1 MQGELTKKPRVFVST
16 ELAGRRETRSALQVV
31 LVSFV
36 FFLAAAPFAKTQLGQ
51 VQAFIPMYASALVIC
66 NLITAVL
73 LYGQFGFLRSRAL
86 FMIAGGYL
94 FTAAMTALHLMSFP
108 GVFSPTGLLGA
119 GPQSTAWLYMFW
131 HAGFPLFVIAYAFLK
146 DEGPDAIGTGRL
158 LHGHHRVAAL
168 SGVALVL
175 LVALGLALFA
185 TAGHELLPAI
195 IKEAPNLNGHAIL
208 SLCLVLSLVALAAL
222 WRRRPHTVL
231 DLWLMVVMCAWLFE
245 VALSAVLNDG
255 RYDLG
260 WYAGRIYGLLAAAF
274 LLIVLLIENG
284 RHYAR
289 LVHMS
294 ELESTTSTAEAAN
307 RAKSDFLSSMSHELR
322 TPLNAI
328 LGFAQ
333 LMEAA
338 SPEPTPVQKK
348 NLGHILKAG
357 WYLLE
362 LVNEIL
368 DLAQIE
374 SEKLP
379 MLLEPTSLTDIV
391 RECQAMIDPLA
402 QVRGIRVSFQ
412 NFEATYF
419 VMADRTRVKQVL
431 VNLLCNAIKYNKVGG
446 TVELDYTATHAGR
459 VRISIR
465 DTGEGLTP
473 DKLAQL
479 FQPFNRLGK
488 ETGVEEGTG
497 IGLVLSKR
505 LVELMGGEIG
515 VQSAVGKGSLFWIEL
530 KLAAEPVPVAVT
542 AEPPLVVVARARVQA
557 GAQLRTLLYVE
568 DNPANLLLIEH
579 LIARLPDISLLS
591 ATNGQRGIELARAC
605 LPDVIL
611 MDINLPGLSGI
622 QAMRVLAEDPATAHI
637 PVIALSAN
645 AMPRDIAS
653 ALKAGFFRYLTK
665 PIKIGEF
672 MDTLDEALK
681 LPDSQ
686 SARANK
692 IEKTDGH
699 FNRMAASVAAL
710 VSHPP
715 K

>member
-1 MQGELTKKPRVFVST
+1 MQSELTNKRRVFVST

-36 FFLAAAPFAKTQLGQ
+36 FFLAAAPFAKTQLAQ
-51 VQAFIPMYASALVIC
+51 MPAFMPIYASALVIC
-66 NLITAVL
+66 DLITAVL
-73 LYGQFGFLRSRAL
+73 LFGQFSFLRSRAL
-86 FMIAGGYL
+86 FVIASGYL
-94 FTAAMTALHLMSFP
+94 FTAFMTAVHLMTFP
-108 GVFSPTGLLGA
+108 GLFSPTGLLGA
-119 GPQSTAWLYMFW
+119 GPQSTAWLYAFW
-131 HAGFPLFVIAYAFLK
+131 HGGFPLVVIAYAFLK
-146 DEGPDAIGTGRL
+146 NEGPDAIGTSRL
-158 LHGHHRVAAL
+158 LHGHPRVAIL
-168 SGVALVL
+168 SSVAAVLVVALVL
-175 LVALGLALFA
+175 TLLA

-195 IKEAPNLNGHAIL
+195 IQGNRTIVQGHVIL
-208 SLCLVLSLVALAAL
+208 SGGWLLSLVAFAVL

-231 DLWLMVVMCAWLFE
+231 DLWIVVVMCAWLFE
-245 VALSAVLNDG
+245 IALSAILNGG

-260 WYAGRIYGLLAAAF
+260 FYVGRVYGLLSAAF
-274 LLIVLLIENG
+274 LLIVLLIENS

-294 ELESTTSTAEAAN
+294 ELENTTSTAEAAN

-333 LMEAA
+333 LMEAG
-338 SPEPTPVQKK
+338 SPEPTPTQKK
-348 NLGHILKAG
+348 NLGQILKAG

-379 MLLEPTSLTDIV
+379 LSLEPMSLTEVV
-391 RECQAMIDPLA
+391 RECQAMTDPLA
-402 QVRGIRVSFQ
+402 QERDIRVIFP
-412 NFEATYF
+412 NFEAAYF
-419 VMADRTRVKQVL
+419 VIADRTRVRQVL
-431 VNLLCNAIKYNKVGG
+431 VNLLSNAIKYNKVGG
-446 TVELDYTATHAGR
+446 TVELDYTATTAGR
-459 VRISIR
+459 VRISVR

-497 IGLVLSKR
+497 IGLVVSKR

-515 VQSAVGKGSLFWIEL
+515 VESTVGKGSLFWIEL
-530 KLAAEPVPVAVT
+530 NLT
-542 AEPPLVVVARARVQA
+542 AEPSPIDVAAANPPVAPARVHA
-557 GAQLRTLLYVE
+557 GAQLHTLLYVE
-568 DNPANLLLIEH
+568 DNPANLMLVEGLV
-579 LIARLPDISLLS
+579 ARLPNIRLLS
-591 ATNGQRGIELARAC
+591 ATDGTRGVEVARAS

-622 QAMRVLAEDPATAHI
+622 QAMRILAEDPATAHI

-645 AMPRDIAS
+645 AIPHDIES

-665 PIKIGEF
+665 PIKISEF
-672 MDTLDEALK
+672 IDALDEALK
-681 LPDSQ
+681 IPQQLPT
-686 SARANK
+686 RANAE
-692 IEKTDGH
+692 EK
-699 FNRMAASVAAL
+699 A
-710 VSHPP
+710 
-715 K
+715 